1 MFAFYFGILSVL
13 TPPVCTASLTAAGIA
28 GAPPTKV
35 GYKAFGMASA
45 GFIIPYI
52 FMLSP
57 QLLLIDATAFDV
69 ATKLPTAILGTA
81 CLAIA
86 IVGYVK
92 TRVRKLERAA
102 VFGAGI
108 LLMDGGI
115 LTDLAGI
122 MVLAVI
128 LTLNFYRAKQKPEM
142 AVEEENRNG

>member
-1 MFAFYFGILSVL
+1 M
-13 TPPVCTASLTAAGIA
+13 
-28 GAPPTKV
+28 
-35 GYKAFGMASA
+35 
-45 GFIIPYI
+45 
-52 FMLSP
+52 
-57 QLLLIDATAFDV
+57 
-69 ATKLPTAILGTA
+69 
-81 CLAIA
+81 
-86 IVGYVK
+86 
-92 TRVRKLERAA
+92 RKLERAA

>member
-1 MFAFYFGILSVL
+1 M
-13 TPPVCTASLTAAGIA
+13 
-28 GAPPTKV
+28 
-35 GYKAFGMASA
+35 
-45 GFIIPYI
+45 
-52 FMLSP
+52 
-57 QLLLIDATAFDV
+57 

-122 MVLAVI
+122 LVLAVI
-128 LTLNFYRAKQKPEM
+128 LILNFYRAKQKPEM
-142 AVEEENRNG
+142 AVKEENGNG